1 MTDQE
6 HRDVDDRD
14 LDTLL
19 SESAP
24 ATSEHGPVRTAALE
38 AMARDARP
46 SRGRRVRRP
55 LWVGAGAIALVLAGG
70 MAASAAFDWHSWWAH
85 DAAAEYTYTLPSG
98 AECSEISGNVRGPAD
113 AVAAANEFL
122 GRSDLLDVIDVE
134 AAVANVRSDEHT
146 YQRND
151 GEVVDAGPGTEY
163 WTADFEYEH
172 ALDLAVSTAL
182 WDTLRAQGFAPE
194 GMSYQGEL
202 NCPDADLPDWMD
214 QAGG

>member
-1 MTDQE
+1 MTDPKS
-6 HRDVDDRD
+6 RD

-24 ATSEHGPVRTAALE
+24 PASEHGPRRKAALE

-55 LWVGAGAIALVLAGG
+55 LWVGAGALALVLVGG
-70 MAASAAFDWHSWWAH
+70 VAASAAFDWHSWWAH
-85 DAAAEYTYTLPSG
+85 DAAADYTYTLPSG
-98 AECSEISGNVRGPAD
+98 AVCTEISGNVRGPAD

-122 GRSDLLDVIDVE
+122 GRSDLLDVIDVDT
-134 AAVANVRSDEHT
+134 AITHLRSTPSLHELP
-146 YQRND
+146 D
-151 GEVVDAGPGTEY
+151 GTRVEAGPGTEY
-163 WTADFEYEH
+163 WTADLEYEH

-182 WDTLRAQGFAPE
+182 TDTLRAQGFALD

-214 QAGG
+214 QPGD